1 MRIKLLLLAISIL
14 ALQIESGAAIS
25 VDRTMTQ
32 EYLQNNGY
40 SKQIYDTVN
49 VSRARALGE
58 EFYSSEEIKLQN
70 SKPIVRWWHKF
81 HAYLDPAIDDYSFY
95 HHDSKPEPTVE
106 DL

>member
-1 MRIKLLLLAISIL
+1 MKIKLLLLAITVL

-25 VDRTMTQ
+25 VDRTMSQ

-40 SKQIYDTVN
+40 SKQIYDSVN

-58 EFYSSEEIKLQN
+58 EYYSSEEIKYKN

-81 HAYLDPAIDDYSFY
+81 HAYLDPGIDDYSFY
-95 HHDSKPEPTVE
+95 HHDTKTEPSAS

>member
-1 MRIKLLLLAISIL
+1 MRIKLLLIAIMALSI
-14 ALQIESGAAIS
+14 QIQSNAAIS

-32 EYLQNNGY
+32 DYLQNNGY
-40 SKQIYDTVN
+40 SKQIYDTVQ

-58 EFYSSEEIKLQN
+58 EYYSSEELKIKN
-70 SKPIVRWWHKF
+70 SKKPIRWWHKF

-95 HHDSKPEPTVE
+95 HHSNNPAPTYT

>member
-1 MRIKLLLLAISIL
+1 MKIKLLLLVLFVLSLQVGANAAVSI
-14 ALQIESGAAIS
+14 
-25 VDRTMTQ
+25 DRTLTQ

-49 VSRARALGE
+49 VGRSRALGE
-58 EFYSSEEIKLQN
+58 PFYSSEEIKYQN
-70 SKPIVRWWHKF
+70 AKPVVRWWHKF

-95 HHDSKPEPTVE
+95 HHDNDPEPRAT

>member
-1 MRIKLLLLAISIL
+1 MKIKLLLAVLFVFS
-14 ALQIESGAAIS
+14 LQVGANAAVS
-25 VDRTMTQ
+25 VDRTLSQ

-49 VSRARALGE
+49 VGRSRALGE
-58 EFYSSEEIKLQN
+58 EFYSSEEIKLKR
-70 SKPIVRWWHKF
+70 SAKPKRWWHKF

-95 HHDSKPEPTVE
+95 HHDIDPEPRAT

>member
-1 MRIKLLLLAISIL
+1 MKIKLLFLAIIGIFM
-14 ALQIESGAAIS
+14 QVPVQAAIS
-25 VDRTMTQ
+25 VDRTITQ

-58 EFYSSEEIKLQN
+58 EFYSSEEIKFRN
-70 SKPIVRWWHKF
+70 SKAPVRWWKRF
-81 HAYLDPAIDDYSFY
+81 HAYLDPGKDDFSFY
-95 HHDSKPEPTVE
+95 HHDNKPEPSAS

>member
-1 MRIKLLLLAISIL
+1 MKIKLLLIAVLAL
-14 ALQIESGAAIS
+14 ALQSQANAAIS
-25 VDRTMTQ
+25 VDQTMTQ

-58 EFYSSEEIKLQN
+58 EFYSSEEIKYKN
-70 SKPIVRWWHKF
+70 SKAPVRLWRKF
-81 HAYLDPAIDDYSFY
+81 HAYLDPAIDDFSFY
-95 HHDSKPEPTVE
+95 HHDTKVEPSAS